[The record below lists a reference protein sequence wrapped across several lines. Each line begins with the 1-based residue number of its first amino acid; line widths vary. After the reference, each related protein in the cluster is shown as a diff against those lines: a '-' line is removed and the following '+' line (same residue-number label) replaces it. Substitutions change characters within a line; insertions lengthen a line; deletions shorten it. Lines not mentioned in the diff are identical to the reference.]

1 MPTEPSLPDRTR
13 HEKELRALHSI
24 AEILATRTAQREML
38 LEILDVLDQ
47 ELGMIRGTVML
58 LSPDGTEL
66 TIEAT
71 RSHHVGDGSEMR
83 YRTGEGITGEVVRTG
98 RSAVIP
104 RVSEEPRF
112 QDRIHR
118 RRAGAGDEGL
128 GFVCVPI
135 MLGKQVVGTLS
146 VDVPHHVDTDL
157 CETERVLNIV
167 SSMIANDVK
176 SRRLAKAEREAL
188 EAENLRLQSALEERF
203 HPENIVG
210 NSKAMRDVYM
220 KIRQVSGSDAT
231 VLIRGESGTGKEL
244 VAAALHYSS
253 NRSRKAFVKVN
264 CAALNENLL
273 ESELFGHEKGA
284 FTGAIYQ
291 RMGRIEE
298 ADGGT
303 LFLDE
308 IGDFT
313 PALQVK
319 LLRVLQ
325 EREFEK
331 VGSNKTRKV
340 NVRIIA
346 ATNRDLEALQ
356 RDGRFRQDLYYRVN
370 VFPIFLPALR
380 ERKDDIL
387 LLANFFCEK
396 YGLKMGKEIRR
407 ISTTA
412 INMMMMYHWPG
423 NVREL
428 ENCIE
433 HAVLLSTDGVIHAH
447 NLPPTLQTPGVS
459 DETQVVGS
467 LKSRTGVLERDM
479 IIDALKRTAGNMS
492 AAARLLGITPR
503 MVRYKLK
510 KLNIDYQKFF
520 KKKG

>member
-1 MPTEPSLPDRTR
+1 MPAHSNSPDRTR

-24 AEILATRTAQREML
+24 AEILATRTGQREML
-38 LEILDVLDQ
+38 LEIIDVLDQ
-47 ELGMIRGTVML
+47 ELGLIRGTIML

-71 RSHHVGDGSEMR
+71 RSHHVGEDGQMG
-83 YRTGEGITGEVVRTG
+83 YLAGEGVTGEVVSRG
-98 RSAVIP
+98 RSAVVP

-118 RRAGAGDEGL
+118 RRAGAGDHDL

-135 MLGKQVVGTLS
+135 MLGKEVVGTLS
-146 VDVPHHVDTDL
+146 VDVPHHVSAEL
-157 CETERVLNIV
+157 SEAERVLNIV

-176 SRRLAKAEREAL
+176 SRRLAKAERDAL
-188 EAENLRLQSALEERF
+188 EAENSRLQSALEERF

-210 NSKAMRDVYM
+210 NSKAMRDVYTH
-220 KIRQVSGSDAT
+220 IRQVSGSDAT
-231 VLIRGESGTGKEL
+231 VVVRGESGTGKEL
-244 VAAALHYSS
+244 VAAAVHYSS
-253 NRSRKAFVKVN
+253 PRARNAFVKVN

-284 FTGAIYQ
+284 FTGAVYQ
-291 RMGRIEE
+291 RKGRIEE

-325 EREFEK
+325 EREFER
-331 VGSNKTRKV
+331 VGSNRTQKV

-356 RDGRFRQDLYYRVN
+356 LSGQFRHDLYYRIN
-370 VFPIFLPALR
+370 VFPIFLPPLR

-396 YGLKMGKEIRR
+396 YGEKMSKEIRR

-412 INMMMMYHWPG
+412 INMMVTYHWPG

-428 ENCIE
+428 ENCVE

-459 DETQVVGS
+459 DETQAIGS
-467 LKSRTGVLERDM
+467 LKSRTRVLERDM
-479 IIDALKRTAGNMS
+479 IVDSLKRTGGNMS

-510 KLNIDYQKFF
+510 KLNIDYQRFF
-520 KKKG
+520 KKPS